1 MLEIKQMFQ
10 DCRYRSTN
18 EIKIETKNK
27 IENKWKTKAKR
38 IYNETDIREEENTR
52 KKSRRAKRQ

>member
-10 DCRYRSTN
+10 DCRYRPTN

-27 IENKWKTKAKR
+27 IKNKWKTKAKR